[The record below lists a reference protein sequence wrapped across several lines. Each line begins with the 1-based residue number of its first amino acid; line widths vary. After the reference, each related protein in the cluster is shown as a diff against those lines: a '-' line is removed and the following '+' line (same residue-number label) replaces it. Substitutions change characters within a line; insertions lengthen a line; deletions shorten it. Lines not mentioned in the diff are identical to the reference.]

1 MFVQMTIKETYRN
14 FLLQVQSIYNLNEA
28 SVITDWVFEKIANIQ
43 KSTFIRNPDKYMNEE
58 LNERINNCLL
68 QLMKHKPI
76 QYILGEVWFYKMK
89 LKVNEHVL
97 IPRPETE
104 ELVEWLL
111 ATENKRPTT
120 VSILDIGTGSGCI
133 SIALKKYLH
142 SAVITAIDVSANAL
156 TVAKENAANY
166 NMQIQFLEFDF
177 LDESKWS
184 QLPMFDIIISNPPYI
199 PVSEKEKMRKNV
211 TEHEPGSALFV
222 PDNDPLLFY
231 KKIAAFGKDHLNYDG
246 KIFVETHEDFGEKT
260 ASFFKEKKYAYVD
273 SKKDMY
279 GKDRMIMARY

>member
-14 FLLQVQSIYNLNEA
+14 FLLQAQSIYNLNEA
-28 SVITDWVFEKIANIQ
+28 SVITDWVFEKIANIE
-43 KSTFIRNPDKYMNEE
+43 KSIFIKYPDKYMNEE
-58 LNERINNCLL
+58 SNERINECLL
-68 QLMKHKPI
+68 QLMQHKPI

-111 ATENKRPTT
+111 MTEKQRPTT

-133 SIALKKYLH
+133 SIALKKHLH
-142 SAVITAIDVSANAL
+142 AAVITAIDVSVNAL
-156 TVAKENAANY
+156 TVAKENAINH

-184 QLPMFDIIISNPPYI
+184 ELPMFDIIISNPPYI
-199 PVSEKEKMRKNV
+199 PVSEKEKMSKNV

-260 ASFFKEKKYAYVD
+260 ASIFKDKKYTYVD
-273 SKKDMY
+273 SRKDMY